1 MLKHSLTALAFCYV
15 GACFAALDVN
25 TATDAD
31 LDSIK
36 RISPAMSSKILDE
49 HHKGLANQERGA
61 TGFYGCAVNEGS

>member
-15 GACFAALDVN
+15 GTCFAALDFN

-36 RISPAMSSKILDE
+36 GIGPAMSSKILDE
-49 HHKGLANQERGA
+49 HRQGLANQERGA
-61 TGFYGCAVNEGS
+61 TGFCGCAVNEGS